1 MTTFYQ
7 KKKKKSND
15 YYLRKKLNKSLVRF
29 IVGASKKIHYMF
41 PVALQQDQKLE
52 YLAKQIL
59 LRHIGVMKNIA
70 SLKNTN

>member
-1 MTTFYQ
+1 
-7 KKKKKSND
+7 
-15 YYLRKKLNKSLVRF
+15 
-29 IVGASKKIHYMF
+29 MF